1 MPNNKGP
8 RAGIECKLYYQTTP
22 AATFNVAAPTLIT
35 EVQDLNVTFNKTA
48 IDIVSRASQYKAA
61 ISGAIDLAI
70 NFSYLY
76 QGDPDDAVF
85 TAMRQAFINRTIWHW
100 AVMDNLIATPGPAGS
115 QGITMPG
122 EIMEFPIDQP
132 LEGHQKID
140 VVVRLSRVKIGS
152 PAALIDPAWLIVAPS
167 A

>member
-1 MPNNKGP
+1 
-8 RAGIECKLYYQTTP
+8 
-22 AATFNVAAPTLIT
+22 
-35 EVQDLNVTFNKTA
+35 
-48 IDIVSRASQYKAA
+48 
-61 ISGAIDLAI
+61 
-70 NFSYLY
+70 
-76 QGDPDDAVF
+76 
-85 TAMRQAFINRTIWHW
+85 
-100 AVMDNLIATPGPAGS
+100 MDNLIATPGPAGS